1 MQWSG
6 AGMLPL
12 LLIGQAKVFKHG
24 KAKTLY
30 VSIPSK
36 VAQDSAF
43 TIREGDMVEVE
54 FKKDLDAVI
63 IKKKSAKKSPS
74 Q

>member
-1 MQWSG
+1 
-6 AGMLPL
+6 MLPL

-36 VAQDSAF
+36 VAQDSTF
-43 TIREGDMVEVE
+43 NFKEGDTVEV
-54 FKKDLDAVI
+54 KYDPALGAVI
-63 IKKKSAKKSPS
+63 IRPKPTEKED
-74 Q
+74 

>member
-1 MQWSG
+1 
-6 AGMLPL
+6 MLPL

-43 TIREGDMVEVE
+43 TIKEGDLVEVE
-54 FKKDLDAVI
+54 YKRDLEAVV
-63 IKKKSAKKSPS
+63 IKKKQAKRAPS
-74 Q
+74 QKPDSD

>member
-1 MQWSG
+1 
-6 AGMLPL
+6 MLPM

-43 TIREGDMVEVE
+43 TIREGDTVEVE
-54 FKKDLDAVI
+54 YKKDLDAVV
-63 IKKKSAKKSPS
+63 IKKKPAKRTPPE
-74 Q
+74 